1 MKRGIKDESEVVG
14 VVELGELV
22 MSLGEAGFGEGELLC
37 GADKTVLS

>member
-1 MKRGIKDESEVVG
+1 MKRGVKDESKVVG

-22 MSLGEAGFGEGELLC
+22 MSSGEVGFGAGELLC